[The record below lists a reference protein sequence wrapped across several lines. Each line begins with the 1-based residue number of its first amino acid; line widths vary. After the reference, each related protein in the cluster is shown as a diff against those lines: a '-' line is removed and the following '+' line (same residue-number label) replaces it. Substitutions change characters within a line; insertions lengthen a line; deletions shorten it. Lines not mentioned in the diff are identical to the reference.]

1 MTFWWKKYTKI
12 RKRKVPLDE
21 PNADFV
27 KFAEE
32 VSLKLHDQFTQNP
45 TKNHKQI
52 KTFQKFFLESSAGQ
66 RKDQFARI
74 FRSSWGE
81 LVCFCTS
88 PEVFLETLKRH
99 FSEKWQKVFVQTE
112 AKCNPI
118 NSKKLHVE
126 YQKKLKLSTKKNEK
140 KKHQTNHC
148 TRKLQFREYNWN
160 LFFKYRVFFAQSQYN
175 SYNSE
180 KILLKNQN
188 KHRILKKTV
197 HQIVQHCEMQF
208 WEHCWKLLIKLQN
221 ILARCQKQS
230 WIEKLT
236 KYFQVVPL
244 DKWNAVLR
252 TVTKNFAEYRK
263 VFRSKSEGILSF

>member
-1 MTFWWKKYTKI
+1 MIQMQIFVNFGETF
-12 RKRKVPLDE
+12 
-21 PNADFV
+21 
-27 KFAEE
+27 
-32 VSLKLHDQFTQNP
+32 SLKLQVIFIQNRK
-45 TKNHKQI
+45 KNRQLD
-52 KTFQKFFLESSAGQ
+52 TFQKYFPECPRGE
-66 RKDQFARI
+66 KIART
-74 FRSSWGE
+74 FPSSWGE
-81 LVCFCTS
+81 WVCTCTS
-88 PEVFLETLKRH
+88 LEVFLWTLKRQICAKMATC
-99 FSEKWQKVFVQTE
+99 FRSEAKSNQSKSEKLQ
-112 AKCNPI
+112 
-118 NSKKLHVE
+118 VE